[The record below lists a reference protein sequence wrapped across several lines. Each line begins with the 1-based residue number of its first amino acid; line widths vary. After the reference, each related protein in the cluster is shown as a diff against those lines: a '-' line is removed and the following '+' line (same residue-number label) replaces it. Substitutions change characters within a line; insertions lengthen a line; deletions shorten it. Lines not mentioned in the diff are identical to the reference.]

1 MTFSDDGCGFKRAP
15 MSRAKG
21 YTSILPSVLCF
32 HAPGDAIER
41 MMYGWSFVH
50 CLPVAM
56 ADQPAEAIGT
66 AIRPQTVQRLAR
78 DAGFGDCEVLVI
90 DNPLFRFYRLGP

>member
-1 MTFSDDGCGFKRAP
+1 MTFSDEGCGFKRAP

-21 YTSILPSVLCF
+21 YTSILPSVLC
-32 HAPGDAIER
+32 
-41 MMYGWSFVH
+41 Y
-50 CLPVAM
+50 CLPVAR

-90 DNPLFRFYRLGP
+90 DNPLFRFYRLGA